1 MCTLCGQLFCP
12 VNCPAYDP
20 KEDPW
25 VTGFCEACGTA
36 LYEEGAT
43 VCDRCGEAAEKN
55 EE

>member
-43 VCDRCGEAAEKN
+43 VCDRCGEDAEKN